1 MFNINS
7 YLSNI
12 NSYLFIIN
20 SYLFS
25 TLIALETKKKKNM
38 NLYHMTDMV
47 YSNLFHES
55 YHRIHDLPLG

>member
-7 YLSNI
+7 YLSN
-12 NSYLFIIN
+12 IN

-25 TLIALETKKKKNM
+25 TLIALETKKKTNM